1 MRILVDE
8 QKSPMRVLSVMER
21 SLFGLFPFSSNPGQ
35 KPFKSTLCAISAS
48 INIFWIKDLHWVKPS
63 YLYVLNP
70 ALRQTLN
77 KLSTDILPVVWSIK
91 SWYRSATG
99 CCLDSGTNSTTP
111 SGIIATPKL
120 FLKQV
125 KHAIFSKLPKPLNEL
140 TFGKANRNTISYNN
154 ELTEDKHVLI
164 SKEDNVFYIQSNKN
178 AKCASYLNNRII
190 KQKKLLNS
198 GDLIFVNN
206 IKISMLIKIS
216 ARVSLLL

>member
-1 MRILVDE
+1 MRMLVDE

-35 KPFKSTLCAISAS
+35 KPFKSTLWAISAS

-99 CCLDSGTNSTTP
+99 CCLDSGTNST
-111 SGIIATPKL
+111 IAFFTTSALNHRRFSVSKCVAAYAPQIKNITN
-120 FLKQV
+120 
-125 KHAIFSKLPKPLNEL
+125 AIGDF
-140 TFGKANRNTISYNN
+140 FIS
-154 ELTEDKHVLI
+154 I
-164 SKEDNVFYIQSNKN
+164 PPYIFRR
-178 AKCASYLNNRII
+178 LR
-190 KQKKLLNS
+190 LLS
-198 GDLIFVNN
+198 
-206 IKISMLIKIS
+206 
-216 ARVSLLL
+216 